1 MGHVWKR
8 GDIAY
13 FDHTDVP
20 AKYRKMLDYTPDTY
34 VAGIVHGFDGSNLL
48 VTCNQRKYASMVVSL
63 TVPLKAVIT
72 EDDQRSASVVAHIRA
87 YAPKGEKIVLLD
99 GVKDPVTGR
108 FVFEPGAT
116 VRGTPVEDWGIPGW
130 MVPHLPTL
138 NVWRVD
144 AVSVRPVQPRESTT

>member
-1 MGHVWKR
+1 MENTLLLHILRNPYGWDDNEVRKARLTAADLIEDLERQLEFEKSKKR
-8 GDIAY
+8 S
-13 FDHTDVP
+13 
-20 AKYRKMLDYTPDTY
+20 R
-34 VAGIVHGFDGSNLL
+34 GFVGFGLFNRGEL
-48 VTCNQRKYASMVVSL
+48 VTCSKHELAISIGSQAIECL
-63 TVPLKAVIT
+63 PLYVMR
-72 EDDQRSASVVAHIRA
+72 E
-87 YAPKGEKIVLLD
+87 GEKIVLLD